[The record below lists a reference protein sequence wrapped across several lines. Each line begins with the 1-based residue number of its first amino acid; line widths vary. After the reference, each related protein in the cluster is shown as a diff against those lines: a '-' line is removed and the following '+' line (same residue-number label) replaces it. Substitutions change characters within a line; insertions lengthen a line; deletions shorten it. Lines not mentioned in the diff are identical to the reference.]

1 MFAYRSK
8 ALFFS
13 AILGVGYTIF
23 LFSLYRGAVG
33 GSIGVGHDGAAIAA
47 AMIIPLMVL
56 MILAILFNL
65 VAFFFNSK
73 GFAIAAGALYSA
85 CAVVFIPHFFYV
97 IPMIVLSMVGVAM
110 VSKINKNAKVA
121 VSRIAMQYQFIG
133 GYGRSED
140 AA

>member
-13 AILGVGYTIF
+13 AILGLGYTIF
-23 LFSLYRGAVG
+23 LFSHYRSAVS
-33 GSIGVGHDGAAIAA
+33 GSIGVGQDGAAVAS
-47 AMIIPLMVL
+47 AMILPLMAL
-56 MILAILFNL
+56 MVLAILFNL

-73 GFAIAAGALYSA
+73 GFAIAAGALYCA
-85 CAVVFIPHFFYV
+85 CAIVFVPYFFYL
-97 IPMIVLSMVGVAM
+97 IPMIVLSLVGVAM

-121 VSRIAMQYQFIG
+121 VSRIAMHYQFIG